1 LTLFLSKTSQAEKER
16 YLDLGCG
23 DGELTREVASLFNA
37 KEVYCVDRD
46 ETSLIKAK
54 ERGIKIVLADLE
66 INQLPFPGDYF
77 DVVTAFDVIEHLKNP
92 DNMLSEAYRVLK
104 NKGLFILSTPNLAS
118 WVNRLLLLFGYIPFE
133 YECPG
138 RYGEDLEK
146 RPFQRVPSSF
156 GHVRLYT
163 FKTSSKLLEQYDF
176 TLIYS
181 TSYAM
186 GYVQK
191 NLGLSMVEKL
201 ISKLRKTLGSGIIL
215 MAMKGMRTS

>member
-1 LTLFLSKTSQAEKER
+1 MLDARHKEILKTIGIFLSKASQAEKER

-23 DGELTREVASLFNA
+23 DRELTREVAWLFNA
-37 KEVYCVDRD
+37 KEVYCVDRGG
-46 ETSLIKAK
+46 TSLIKA
-54 ERGIKIVLADLE
+54 RRGGIKIVLADLE
-66 INQLPFPGDYF
+66 IDQLSFAGDYF
-77 DVVTAFDVIEHLKNP
+77 DAVTAFDVIEYLKNP
-92 DNMLSEAYRVLK
+92 YNMLSEAYRVLK

-118 WVNRLLLLFGYIPFE
+118 WVNRLLLFFGYIPFE

-146 RPFQRVPSSF
+146 RPFQRAPSSF
-156 GHVRLYT
+156 GQRLYT
-163 FKTSSKLLEQYDF
+163 FKTLSKLFKQYDF

-191 NLGLSMVEKL
+191 TWG
-201 ISKLRKTLGSGIIL
+201 
-215 MAMKGMRTS
+215 